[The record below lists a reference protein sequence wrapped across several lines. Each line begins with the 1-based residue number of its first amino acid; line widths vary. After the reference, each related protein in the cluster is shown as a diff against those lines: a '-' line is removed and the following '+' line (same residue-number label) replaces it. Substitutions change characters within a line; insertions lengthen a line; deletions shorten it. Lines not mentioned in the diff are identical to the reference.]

1 MGCIM
6 YVTYPPDKDCAHAIK
21 LAGIRQVFYLNYRRD
36 NAGGNL
42 QNIVDRANAILGE
55 TCELK

>member
-1 MGCIM
+1 M